1 MTIKTVLLHAA
12 SETLDPDRSAGAYA
26 LGLAGAFEA
35 HLEALVLE
43 LDVITPKSA
52 YGHNIA
58 AEERSRIRSRNEE
71 VGVAAEALRMAA
83 QKQGVKA
90 CVITDRSHVHS
101 TPEIATDHARLAD
114 IAVAGVCDE
123 GLLSERM
130 VAEALIFQSGR
141 PVIIIPVKNET
152 GFRAE
157 RIVIAWDFSK
167 VAARALSDALPLL
180 RRASE
185 VTLVSFGDDKDFAS
199 SLSPED
205 VIAALRRR
213 DVEAAFRQMER
224 GNRDIGEAINAVTA
238 ESRADLLVMGGFGHS
253 RFRDFVLGGAT
264 RTILTEPRLPTLISH

>member
-43 LDVITPKSA
+43 LDVITPKGA

-141 PVIIIPVKNET
+141 PVIIIPRRAHRYSL
-152 GFRAE
+152 GFQQGRRPRAI
-157 RIVIAWDFSK
+157 RC
-167 VAARALSDALPLL
+167 AAASSARFRGDPRLL
-180 RRASE
+180 RRRQGFRLEPVA
-185 VTLVSFGDDKDFAS
+185 
-199 SLSPED
+199 
-205 VIAALRRR
+205 RRR
-213 DVEAAFRQMER
+213 DRRASPPGRR
-224 GNRDIGEAINAVTA
+224 GDF
-238 ESRADLLVMGGFGHS
+238 SADGTG
-253 RFRDFVLGGAT
+253 
-264 RTILTEPRLPTLISH
+264 

>member
-12 SETLDPDRSAGAYA
+12 SETLDPGRSAGAYA

-43 LDVITPKSA
+43 LDVITPNSA
-52 YGHNIA
+52 YGRQIA
-58 AEERSRIRSRNEE
+58 AEERARVGRRNEE
-71 VGVAAEALRMAA
+71 VGVVADGLRTAA
-83 QKQGVKA
+83 QEQGVEA
-90 CVITDRSHVHS
+90 SVITDRSHIHS
-101 TPEIATDHARLAD
+101 TPEIAADRARLAD
-114 IAVAGVCDE
+114 IAVAGICDE

-141 PVIIIPVKNET
+141 PVIVVPVDHDT
-152 GFRAE
+152 GFHAE
-157 RIVIAWDFSK
+157 RVLVAWDFSK

-185 VTLVSFGDDKDFAS
+185 VTLVSFGGDKDFAS
-199 SLSPED
+199 SLSPDD
-205 VIAALRRR
+205 VIGALRRR
-213 DVEAAFRQMER
+213 DVDASFRQMER
-224 GNRDIGEAINAVTA
+224 GSRDIGEAINAAAA

-264 RTILTEPRLPTLISH
+264 RTILTAPRLPTLISH